1 MKSWVRGLSCLTL
14 AAGLALG
21 AGCARQP
28 GGIAASTTPIN
39 GRKYHVIG
47 PVRSTDSHILL
58 FGLLPIKGSNS
69 IRAAIQA
76 ALRSKGADALIE
88 VSVVQYSQFWLILT
102 RNVISVEG
110 LAIRFER

>member
-1 MKSWVRGLSCLTL
+1 MLGLCLAVSVL
-14 AAGLALG
+14 V
-21 AGCARQP
+21 GCARYP
-28 GGIAASTTPIN
+28 GGIAASTTPIE
-39 GRKYHVIG
+39 GRKYHVIR

-69 IRAAIQA
+69 IRSAVQA
-76 ALRSKGADALIE
+76 ALRRHNADALIE
-88 VSVVQYSQFWLILT
+88 VSVVQYTQFWLILT